1 MDVRGEIIAWI
12 EVRAAEIVTDADDS
26 AMVADRVAVASSLDA
41 TVFAAE
47 IVDLVRVTGESVR
60 DEAAFKSLLAL
71 PDFENDAAR
80 DAVHVLSAVGLAI
93 GIGRVAW
100 PSRRAA
106 RRARELMIERAHL
119 AYAVAG
125 PLGPDFYAWIS
136 GLVAVAVRLI
146 SEVAANATPVV
157 RVESGISLPST
168 VLAYHMY
175 GDAKR
180 ASGLVDIAGAATP
193 MVMPAVFEALAS

>member
-1 MDVRGEIIAWI
+1 MDVRSEIMAWLT
-12 EVRAAEIVTDADDS
+12 VRAAEIVTDVDDT
-26 AMVADRVAVASSLDA
+26 AMLAGRVENVAALDAVA
-41 TVFAAE
+41 FASE
-47 IVDLVRVTGESVR
+47 ITDIARVIGESVR
-60 DEAAFKSLLAL
+60 GDVAFKSLLVM
-71 PDFENDAAR
+71 PDFENDPAR

-93 GIGRVAW
+93 GIGRVTW
-100 PSRRAA
+100 TSRGAA
-106 RRARELMIERAHL
+106 RGARALLIERAHL

-125 PLGPDFYAWIS
+125 PLGPEFYAWLS
-136 GLVAVAVRLI
+136 GIVALAVRLI

-168 VLAYHMY
+168 VLAYQMY